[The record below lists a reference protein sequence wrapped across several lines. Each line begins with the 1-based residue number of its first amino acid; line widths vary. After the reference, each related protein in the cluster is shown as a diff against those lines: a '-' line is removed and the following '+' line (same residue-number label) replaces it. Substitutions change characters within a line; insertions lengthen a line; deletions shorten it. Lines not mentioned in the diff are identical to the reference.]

1 MELEEEKLDATS
13 RLLEIENDSIDPE
26 TKALIMLYEAENQAV
41 LSQKHVKTTV
51 KIEEQSNDF
60 ICLICRED
68 FYDEDNTIPLIGC
81 EHIFHK
87 ECLQYYLKS

>member
-1 MELEEEKLDATS
+1 MELEEGKLDAAS

-41 LSQKHVKTTV
+41 LSQKHAKATV
-51 KIEEQSNDF
+51 KIEEKSNDF

-68 FYDEDNTIPLIGC
+68 FYEDNTIPLIGC